1 MEVLRTET
9 ESKPQLG
16 NAASFNPLGQAWG
29 SNLCLCSHPCYC
41 SQILNPLC
49 HSGNSLTRKFWYI
62 ILSFSFSSKY
72 FLISLAILSLI
83 YGLIRSILFNFQK
96 FGGGVSR
103 YLSIIYCY
111 LNSTEEYTQCDFNSS
126 IIIETCFIVHHMGY
140 TGEYTVLPPSQCNH
154 WAHWQDSILSQD
166 GK

>member
-1 MEVLRTET
+1 MKRQSEVWD
-9 ESKPQLG
+9 
-16 NAASFNPLGQAWG
+16 SFCAIAHHFLTSIYFA
-29 SNLCLCSHPCYC
+29 
-41 SQILNPLC
+41 LNVI
-49 HSGNSLTRKFWYI
+49 F
-62 ILSFSFSSKY
+62 SFSFSSKY

-154 WAHWQDSILSQD
+154 WAH
-166 GK
+166 